1 MKALLL
7 ILLVL
12 SLMVSPSFGQTLDII
27 SFNIRYDNPNDGENA
42 WPNRKSELVELINYY
57 HPDFV
62 GSQEGLDH
70 QIKYVNNHLQDYTSI
85 GVGREDGRTQGEFA
99 AIFYDSTKYQ
109 LVRQNTFWLSEK
121 PNKVSIGW
129 DAALERICTYG
140 LFKEKSTENLV
151 YVFNVHFDHVG
162 VVARKMSAKLIL
174 EKIDELTDE
183 NSTVV
188 LMGDLNCHPNSAPI
202 VQLRSALSDGMEISK
217 NSFYGPN
224 GTFNA
229 FDSSHELTERID
241 YIFTQNLHVLSY
253 RHIDD
258 RRKDKGFI
266 SDHLPVLL
274 KAKMNSTNT
283 N

>member
-12 SLMVSPSFGQTLDII
+12 SLMVSPSFGQTLNIM
-27 SFNIRYDNPNDGENA
+27 SFNIRYDNPNDGENT
-42 WPNRKSELVELINYY
+42 WENRKSELVGLIDYY

-70 QIKYVNNHLQDYTSI
+70 QIKYVNNHLQDYASI

-140 LFKEKSTENLV
+140 LFKEKSSEKLV
-151 YVFNVHFDHVG
+151 YVFNTHFDHVG
-162 VVARKMSAKLIL
+162 VAARKMSAKLIL

-188 LMGDLNCHPNSAPI
+188 LMGDLNCHPDSAPI

-229 FDSSHELTERID
+229 FDPSHELTERID

-274 KAKMNSTNT
+274 KAKIE
-283 N
+283 